1 MPNYFYDTMK
11 QTHEEKQV
19 EGIFNNVLKK
29 AFLKPNE
36 IITNPYKCDGLIITD
51 NIKLLVEYK
60 FNVNLKD
67 ALERAKVLI
76 QVVFYLKKFQENGDT
91 PPNVIMIADRNE
103 VFVLHYNSLVK
114 YLDEEVDWAVSPSTA
129 HHKYND
135 ITRKIALDN
144 DINPFVYNIDNSFNF
159 DEIEKRIRNLA
170 NGVKQLVKVSEH
182 NLSRSYNYFCENVIK
197 DADKIPT
204 NDLVGVFIKR
214 ITDKENCFKHPDKE
228 NTLVCGHNEYKI
240 DGKAFDAFFST
251 FDKEYSVTEKKTLT
265 EIADRL
271 IEDTNRRRKGEFYTP
286 TIFADQAHKMLSSE
300 LGDDWKEKYVVWDC
314 CWGTGNLT
322 RDYKFKELYCS
333 TLEQAE
339 LDCGSRYNPEATK
352 FQLDFLNDDIILE
365 QHKFWSYKIPQ
376 NLYQALMEKKPFVF
390 LINPPFATSS
400 MFKNE
405 NDKTKGKGA
414 CKSKVTTEMVKAGLS
429 NASKN
434 LFAQFLYNIVLI
446 KKHFKLDNVIIGLFC
461 NPIYLSGSAFDK
473 FREIF
478 LREFCYKDGILFNAS
493 SFADVKDSWGIN
505 LTIWTCGKTDNVND
519 FHHHITYIENNELK
533 SNDIKIIYNSDNIN
547 TAKEWIKEQI
557 THIKQEKIQ
566 FPTLTTGTNVRKGK
580 YSNTRIFSN
589 ALGCY
594 YNVGND
600 VNSGSQNIAIFTSC
614 DSSNANGISIMPE
627 NFDRICAVFSA
638 RRLIENT
645 WINHIDQYMIPNVEH
660 PKYNEFINDAIIYSL
675 FESKSHQSSLRE
687 VAFEDKLWD
696 IKNEFFYI
704 SKNEIIE
711 LADKEGYDFTYTDA
725 QSSQE
730 RFVYR
735 KLQDISLS
743 DEAQD
748 VLDYAIKL
756 TKDSFKYRKEWNE
769 LHPEYQIMNWD
780 CGWYQLKFMLKE
792 YMPEE
797 MKIFSEKF
805 KRLADK
811 MRPMVYELGF
821 LK

>member
-1 MPNYFYDTMK
+1 MPNYFYNTMK

-19 EGIFNNVLKK
+19 EGIFNNALKK

-36 IITNPYKCDGLIITD
+36 IITNPYKCDGLIIAD

-204 NDLVGVFIKR
+204 NDLVGIFIKR

-251 FDKEYSVTEKKTLT
+251 FDKEYSVTEKKALT

-300 LGDDWKEKYVVWDC
+300 LGDDWKEKFVVWDC

-352 FQLDFLNDDIILE
+352 FQLDFLNDDIVQPSL
-365 QHKFWSYKIPQ
+365 FGYKIPE
-376 NLYQALMEKKPFVF
+376 NLYKALTDKKPLVF
-390 LINPPFATSS
+390 LINHPFATAYNMKKGEDAGQGKDSC
-400 MFKNE
+400 
-405 NDKTKGKGA
+405 KTKT
-414 CKSKVTTEMVKAGLS
+414 SSEMTKNNMG
-429 NASKN
+429 NANKN
-434 LFAQFLYNIVLI
+434 LLAQFLYNIALI
-446 KKHFKLDNVIIGLFC
+446 TRHFGLKDVVIGLFS
-461 NPIYLSGSAFDK
+461 NPIFMSGSSYK
-473 FREIF
+473 NFRQLF
-478 LREFCYKDGILFNAS
+478 LANFTMKDAILFKS
-493 SFADVKDSWGIN
+493 SYFSDVSDRFGISFSIWRSEPSTSTKD
-505 LTIWTCGKTDNVND
+505 
-519 FHHHITYIENNELK
+519 FYHIMV
-533 SNDIKIIYNSDNIN
+533 DIIDDHVSPIGQKNIYNLDNEES
-547 TAKEWIKEQI
+547 AKDWIKEPLYNLQLEKRPPLS
-557 THIKQEKIQ
+557 TGIKVK
-566 FPTLTTGTNVRKGK
+566 VGK
-580 YSNTRIFSN
+580 NSNTKIDIN
-589 ALGCY
+589 AIGCY
-594 YNVGND
+594 LNVGND
-600 VNSGSQNIAIFTSC
+600 VHNSAVFVSLFTSC
-614 DSSNANGISIMPE
+614 DNSNANGLSVTLK
-627 NFDRICAVFSA
+627 NFDRVCAMFAA
-638 RRLIENT
+638 RKLIPDYWYNNKDQYLKPIENECFVNFT
-645 WINHIDQYMIPNVEH
+645 
-660 PKYNEFINDAIIYSL
+660 NDAIVFSL
-675 FESKSHQSSLRE
+675 FHIHSNQSSLRE

-696 IKNEFFYI
+696 IKNEFFYM

-730 RFVYR
+730 RFVYK

-769 LHPEYQIMNWD
+769 RHPEYQIMNWD